1 MPHRGFGL
9 EAAGREG
16 SGVGLQ
22 IVVVEDDPG
31 MRTAIERVLELGG
44 YWTSTFPSAETCLE
58 ATHTTPVG
66 CLVLDVH
73 LPGISGY
80 ELYSRLLELDPTVPA
95 VFITGHDDARTRA
108 QAGEAG
114 ASAYLAKPFAG
125 RELLREVER
134 AIAEVRSGG
143 AV

>member
-16 SGVGLQ
+16 SGVELP

-31 MRTAIERVLELGG
+31 MRAAIERVLGLGG
-44 YWTSTFPSAETCLE
+44 YWTSTFPSAESCLE
-58 ATHTTPVG
+58 ATHTTPVA
-66 CLVLDVH
+66 CLVLDIH
-73 LPGISGY
+73 LPGISGF

-108 QAGEAG
+108 QVGEAG

-125 RELLREVER
+125 RELLRAVER
-134 AIAEVRSGG
+134 SIGDARHGG
-143 AV
+143 AA